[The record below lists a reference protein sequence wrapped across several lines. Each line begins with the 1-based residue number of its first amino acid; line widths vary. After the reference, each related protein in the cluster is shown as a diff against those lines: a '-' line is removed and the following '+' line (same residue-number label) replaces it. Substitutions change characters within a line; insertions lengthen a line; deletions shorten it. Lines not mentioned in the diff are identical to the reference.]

1 MHHRTPRMIRRGR
14 RSEQGSA
21 LIVTMMVILAITGMG
36 ALAFQ
41 TAVRSASQARNFQE
55 NKQAEFVSEVAVM
68 TGIEWLECNL
78 AFLMDGAT
86 FPYQLEEGDPVGCG
100 FRTASL
106 FGAEPFGTRQ
116 RDTAYYQVR
125 FAQPVPS
132 RRAPEYDESYC
143 YVRIDMLGRGGLL
156 DGAREGSGGLV
167 SDTELGGA
175 RVARRFSANFYA
187 GPVVC
192 PGYGS

>member
-1 MHHRTPRMIRRGR
+1 
-14 RSEQGSA
+14 
-21 LIVTMMVILAITGMG
+21 
-36 ALAFQ
+36 
-41 TAVRSASQARNFQE
+41 
-55 NKQAEFVSEVAVM
+55 
-68 TGIEWLECNL
+68 
-78 AFLMDGAT
+78 MDDAT
-86 FPYQLEEGDPVGCG
+86 FPYQREEGDPVGCG
-100 FRTASL
+100 FLTASL

-143 YVRIDMLGRGGLL
+143 YVSIDMLGRGGLL

-192 PGYGS
+192 QGYGS